1 MSIMF
6 NKENHTM
13 PSRFK
18 RRKRTFWIIIIL
30 IVLAIWGIHRYGS
43 LDSRLKSAWNKV
55 IYTSND
61 NVAIAVYSPRT
72 HRIYSATNAPGH
84 RFHTASTVK
93 VAILAGLLAKQ
104 SNSLS
109 DHQYSLAKAM
119 IEQSD
124 NDATTA
130 LFEDLGG
137 QSGLQNTFD
146 RFGMSSSTARKNWG
160 LSITTPRDQIKLL
173 NNIFYRSKL
182 LSRQDQNT
190 IGSLMSAVEAD
201 QSWGISADSNR
212 FAIKNGWLNYGKA
225 KWIVNSIGYV
235 KNNNGTD
242 YTIAVYTDDNSTM
255 QTGQQTI
262 EQLARVTKSL
272 ME

>member
-1 MSIMF
+1 M
-6 NKENHTM
+6 NH
-13 PSRFK
+13 RFK
-18 RRKRTFWIIIIL
+18 RRRRTFWIIIIL
-30 IVLAIWGIHRYGS
+30 VILAIWGIHRFGS

-72 HRIYSATNAPGH
+72 HQIYSATNAPGH

-93 VAILAGLLAKQ
+93 VAILAGLLHKQ
-104 SNSLS
+104 SGKLS
-109 DHQYSLAKAM
+109 DHQSSLAKAM

-124 NDATTA
+124 NNATTT
-130 LFEDLGG
+130 LFDSLGG
-137 QSGLQNTFD
+137 QQGLQSTFD
-146 RFGMSSSTARKNWG
+146 QFGMSASTARKNWG
-160 LSITTPRDQIKLL
+160 LSTTTPRDQVKLL
-173 NNIFYRSKL
+173 NNIFYHSKI
-182 LSRQDQNT
+182 LSQQDQDYIND
-190 IGSLMSAVEAD
+190 LMSNVDAD
-201 QSWGISADSNR
+201 QNWGISADSNR
-212 FAIKNGWLNYGKA
+212 FAIKNGWLNYGDS
-225 KWIVNSIGYV
+225 KWMVNSIGYV

-242 YTIAVYTDDNSTM
+242 YTIAIYTDRNSTM